1 MLYENVTATSS
12 YCHVK
17 LPIKHIH
24 GKKKKKSNP
33 PLTLSQSK
41 TLPKVEKSPCRSSA
55 EHVAL
60 MLPTNTLVELGGR
73 ARDSSTTRGLPRY
86 SLPSRC
92 RMALRRHGCNE
103 VKPTHAWADGSHDG
117 NKRGYLSAAPS
128 PFRVTKAYCRSREQ
142 VLISPYGAK
151 SLVSSSCVAS
161 KGRFPTNNFTFSKLI
176 SVSKEHLQNKT
187 KQKETHKKIKVRIQ
201 CVC

>member
-1 MLYENVTATSS
+1 M
-12 YCHVK
+12 
-17 LPIKHIH
+17 
-24 GKKKKKSNP
+24 KKKRNL

-73 ARDSSTTRGLPRY
+73 ALDSSTTRGLPRY

-92 RMALRRHGCNE
+92 RMALREYDFYE
-103 VKPTHAWADGSHDG
+103 VKTTQILSGGSHTSD
-117 NKRGYLSAAPS
+117 NKRSYLSAAPS
-128 PFRVTKAYCRSREQ
+128 PFRVTKAYCRRREQ

-176 SVSKEHLQNKT
+176 SVSK
-187 KQKETHKKIKVRIQ
+187 
-201 CVC
+201 

>member
-1 MLYENVTATSS
+1 MWKKFKLLRGVKFDVARNCRLGFSSLIRFYLTCPTVFNCLCLLHACENVTATSS

-17 LPIKHIH
+17 LPIKHIN
-24 GKKKKKSNP
+24 GKEKKKSNP

-92 RMALRRHGCNE
+92 RMALRRHGCDE
-103 VKPTHAWADGSHDG
+103 VKPTHA
-117 NKRGYLSAAPS
+117 
-128 PFRVTKAYCRSREQ
+128 
-142 VLISPYGAK
+142 
-151 SLVSSSCVAS
+151 
-161 KGRFPTNNFTFSKLI
+161 
-176 SVSKEHLQNKT
+176 
-187 KQKETHKKIKVRIQ
+187 
-201 CVC
+201 